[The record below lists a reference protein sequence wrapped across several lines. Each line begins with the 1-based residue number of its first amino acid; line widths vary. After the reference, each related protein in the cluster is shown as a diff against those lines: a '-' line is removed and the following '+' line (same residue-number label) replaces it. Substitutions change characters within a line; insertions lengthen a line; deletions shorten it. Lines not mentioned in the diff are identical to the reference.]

1 MKSSRIIS
9 AVSAIW
15 RALGF
20 TALSL
25 IGGAQPR
32 QIMRPPPAPKTGIPL
47 RRLPGQ
53 TACCPSQ
60 TFITH
65 PNQIE
70 TPKGN
75 GIRTIPYLVPYPIY
89 VGGQDLP
96 EATVPPDSNPDQP
109 LDGPD
114 SAYPPA
120 VEDPPLPPNESRP
133 LEPQFAAPEPSCSV
147 APPQNSVAPVE
158 AFIALKDH
166 RVHTAIAYWLLGD
179 TLHYITPLGFQNQ
192 VSLRLVDRSLTA
204 RLNSDRLLQLVLPP
218 E

>member
-1 MKSSRIIS
+1 
-9 AVSAIW
+9 
-15 RALGF
+15 
-20 TALSL
+20 
-25 IGGAQPR
+25 
-32 QIMRPPPAPKTGIPL
+32 
-47 RRLPGQ
+47 
-53 TACCPSQ
+53 
-60 TFITH
+60 
-65 PNQIE
+65 
-70 TPKGN
+70 
-75 GIRTIPYLVPYPIY
+75 VPYPIY